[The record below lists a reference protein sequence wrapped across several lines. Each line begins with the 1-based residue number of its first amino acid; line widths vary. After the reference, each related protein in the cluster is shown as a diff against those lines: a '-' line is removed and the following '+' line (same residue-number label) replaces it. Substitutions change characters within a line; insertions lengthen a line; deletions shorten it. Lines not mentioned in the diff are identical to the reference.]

1 MNIGSFH
8 SNLTNLNYCFIS
20 ISWWRMTYMAAKSIG
35 ARIRETR
42 EARGF
47 SASDLARL
55 TGVTSTAV
63 WNWEKNGTRPRAN
76 ALTAISRALGVT
88 EAYILS
94 GDSHAAGGNTPR
106 NVDSILA
113 AAASQIADALGIE
126 ADRVK
131 LRFEVLQA

>member
-1 MNIGSFH
+1 
-8 SNLTNLNYCFIS
+8 
-20 ISWWRMTYMAAKSIG
+20 MAAKTIG
-35 ARIRETR
+35 VRIREAR

-63 WNWEKNGTRPRAN
+63 WNWEHNGTRPRAN
-76 ALTAISRALGVT
+76 ALAAISRALGVT

-94 GDSHAAGGNTPR
+94 GDAHAVGSNVPR

-113 AAASQIADALGIE
+113 AAASQIAEALGIGE
-126 ADRVK
+126 DRIK
-131 LRFEVLQA
+131 LKFEVLQA